1 MIPQND
7 SKKTWETYCENE
19 LARIRPILAQH
30 GFTLD
35 DTQPHIS
42 GERYLMQAVTTAS
55 GKKLIL
61 LGKDTDG
68 GKVVIKATRDEAGIH
83 EILNERSCRDL
94 LKKIDFAGDV
104 FHTPE
109 ELALLTEDG
118 YTISIQRFIDQECSF
133 LERPLETQFDLV
145 LKAFKSQESAHATT
159 WQHRARIHDTF
170 SIRDVRTYLHT
181 FATFKA
187 NIKMAL
193 PTHVALHTLLD
204 DAEALLRENNTIIEQ
219 YSGFLTHTDFV
230 PHNIRISGG
239 TIYLLDHSSLTF
251 GNKYEG
257 WARFLNFMTLYNPS
271 LESALVQ
278 YVKDNRTP
286 EESVSLRMMRIY
298 RLGEIIWYYIRT
310 LDSSSND
317 LLILNTERIHFWT
330 EILSYMQRNIP
341 VPESLVENYK
351 AKRDSLRSDDEK
363 RRQKG
368 LH

>member
-1 MIPQND
+1 MTQQND
-7 SKKTWETYCENE
+7 SKKIWEEYCENE
-19 LARIRPILAQH
+19 IAQIRPILTQH
-30 GFTLD
+30 GYTLD
-35 DTQPHIS
+35 DVQPHIS

-61 LGKDTDG
+61 LGKDRDG
-68 GKVVIKATRDEAGIH
+68 GKVVIKATNDPAGIQ
-83 EILNERSCRDL
+83 EILHERSCRDL

-109 ELALLTEDG
+109 ELALLTENG

-159 WQHRARIHDTF
+159 WQHRAHIHDTF
-170 SIRDVRTYLHT
+170 SIRDVDTYLHT
-181 FATFKA
+181 FSTFKA
-187 NIKMAL
+187 NIKIAL
-193 PTHVALHTLLD
+193 PKNTALHTLLD
-204 DAEALLRENNTIIEQ
+204 DAEALLRENSTIIEQ

-230 PHNIRISGG
+230 PHNIRISGS

-257 WARFLNFMTLYNPS
+257 WARFLNFMTLYNPP
-271 LESALVQ
+271 LERALIQ

-298 RLGEIIWYYIRT
+298 RLGEIIWYYVRT
-310 LDSSSND
+310 LDSSSDD
-317 LLILNTERIHFWT
+317 LLTLNTERIHFWT
-330 EILSYMQRNIP
+330 EILSYTQRGIA
-341 VPESLVENYK
+341 VPESVVENYK
-351 AKRDSLRSDDEK
+351 AKRDSLRSADEK
-363 RRQKG
+363 QRQKG